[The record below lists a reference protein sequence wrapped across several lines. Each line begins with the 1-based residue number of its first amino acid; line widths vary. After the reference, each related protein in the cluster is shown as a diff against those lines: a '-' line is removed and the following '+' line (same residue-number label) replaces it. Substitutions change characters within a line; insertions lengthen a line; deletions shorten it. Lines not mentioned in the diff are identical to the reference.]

1 LTYTTL
7 NLKRIYSSKALCILL
22 AIGFGITLYNM
33 KLWDGKK
40 KLIEY
45 DVISYYA
52 YLPAYF
58 IHDDL
63 SLAFTKDPNFDR
75 EGTRYW
81 PEKTQDGALIIKT
94 TMGMAYLY
102 TPFFLAGH
110 TYAQLSEHKTNGFT
124 VPYQV
129 ALVFS
134 GYFFFLVGLYYLRKL
149 LLMHFTDGVTFW
161 SILTVV
167 LGTNLVYYETVTP
180 AMSHGYS
187 FSLIAMFL
195 YLSINWIKKPTLKR
209 SICVGFLLGLITL
222 IRPTNVLIVI
232 VPLLYNVTN
241 FSSLKARFGMVFQHW
256 KLIIPIGLAALIVIL
271 PQLFY
276 WKSITDHWLFFSYQ
290 GERFYFDRPRI
301 INGLFSYRKGWLLYT
316 PLIILSFVG
325 IGISFKSKKA
335 LFLPSLMFFTL
346 IIYVTFSWWCWWY
359 GGGFSA
365 RPMIDFYALS
375 ALLFGV
381 FFKWLFTK
389 KKFVKLSTIS
399 LVIALIGLSVFQNL
413 QAKYTTIHF
422 DSMSKETYWSQF
434 LILSRKPNH
443 NATLV
448 PPDYEAAKK
457 GVDEYLFD
465 PF

>member
-102 TPFFLAGH
+102 APFFLAGH

-134 GYFFFLVGLYYLRKL
+134 GYFFFLTI
-149 LLMHFTDGVTFW
+149 F
-161 SILTVV
+161 
-167 LGTNLVYYETVTP
+167 
-180 AMSHGYS
+180 AGYA
-187 FSLIAMFL
+187 I
-195 YLSINWIKKPTLKR
+195 
-209 SICVGFLLGLITL
+209 
-222 IRPTNVLIVI
+222 
-232 VPLLYNVTN
+232 
-241 FSSLKARFGMVFQHW
+241 Q
-256 KLIIPIGLAALIVIL
+256 
-271 PQLFY
+271 
-276 WKSITDHWLFFSYQ
+276 
-290 GERFYFDRPRI
+290 
-301 INGLFSYRKGWLLYT
+301 
-316 PLIILSFVG
+316 
-325 IGISFKSKKA
+325 
-335 LFLPSLMFFTL
+335 
-346 IIYVTFSWWCWWY
+346 
-359 GGGFSA
+359 
-365 RPMIDFYALS
+365 
-375 ALLFGV
+375 
-381 FFKWLFTK
+381 
-389 KKFVKLSTIS
+389 
-399 LVIALIGLSVFQNL
+399 
-413 QAKYTTIHF
+413 
-422 DSMSKETYWSQF
+422 
-434 LILSRKPNH
+434 
-443 NATLV
+443 
-448 PPDYEAAKK
+448 
-457 GVDEYLFD
+457 
-465 PF
+465 